1 MKLFFRKYGDAG
13 PPLIILHGL
22 YGSSDNWVSIAR
34 ELSDQFEV
42 YVPDQ
47 RNHGESPHDEVHDYR
62 SMSNDLCEF
71 MDEHGIEK
79 AALLGHSMGGK
90 TAMLFAMECP
100 ERIASL
106 IVVDI
111 APVPYH
117 DLATNSRIAANHG
130 KMIDAMMAV
139 DITSADSRG
148 EVSKALST
156 AIGSKRVRMFLMK
169 NLTRDDDQR
178 FRWQINLSAL
188 RNNLDEIMEGLPYE
202 EVVASGGLKGFPV
215 LFVRG
220 EESDY
225 IRPEHHATIKRIFPT
240 AEIVS
245 IPGAGH
251 WLHAEQPEL
260 LLKNLNYFLR

>member
-1 MKLFFRKYGDAG
+1 MKLFYRKYGEAG

-42 YVPDQ
+42 FVPDQ
-47 RNHGESPHDEVHDYR
+47 RNHGESPRDDKHDYR
-62 SMSNDLCEF
+62 SLSNDLCEF
-71 MDEHGIEK
+71 MDDRAIEK
-79 AALLGHSMGGK
+79 SVLIGHSMGGK
-90 TAMLFAMECP
+90 AAMLFAMECP
-100 ERIASL
+100 ERVESL

-111 APVPYH
+111 APVAYH
-117 DLATNSRIAANHG
+117 DLAMNSPIAANHA
-130 KMIDAMMAV
+130 KMIDAMLAV
-139 DITSADSRG
+139 DLGKAGSRE

-156 AIGSKRVRMFLMK
+156 DIGSERVRMFLLK
-169 NLTRDDDQR
+169 NLTRDEEQR
-178 FRWQINLSAL
+178 FTWKINLPVL
-188 RNNLDEIMEGLPYE
+188 RSNLDEIMAALPHE
-202 EVVASGGLKGFPV
+202 EVVKKGGLKGFPV

-220 EESDY
+220 EKSDY
-225 IRPEHHATIKRIFPT
+225 IAPEHHALIRQIFPT

-251 WLHAEQPEL
+251 WLHAEQPDL